1 MATKKTATKTAKKA
15 AKKPAKKAAK
25 KAAKKTAS
33 SIVVVN
39 MIPRSLSGE
48 SNQDSEPTITV
59 NPANPLQIAAS
70 AFTPDPGRGNFAP
83 IYTSV
88 DGGNTWTLKSIVPSS
103 AADGSITADITVA
116 FSSSSN
122 KLYAGIIRL
131 PFPGNRTRLNILR
144 TDNFQSGTAM
154 KVLVDRTGQGVD
166 QPYVAA
172 TTVSGKDRV
181 YVGDNDFNSTP
192 NTATIDQSMDGGKA
206 TKPSFTSVRI
216 ESRTTAGQDGPPV
229 RPAIH
234 SDGTVYA
241 AFHSWRTFNSSTG
254 AGTADVVVVR
264 DDNGGSG
271 TKKFQALIDPND
283 NKVGVRVVQGTNF
296 NFDGF
301 LGLQRTGGD
310 VAIAVDPTNSANVW
324 VAYNDD
330 QGANYVLHVRRST
343 DRGVTWS
350 PDVKTIVN
358 ALNPALA
365 VNASGTVGLLYQQ
378 LTGVGA
384 NQRWVTNFDTST
396 TGAAWK
402 STTLANTPANSPAK
416 IFDPYLGDYVHLTA
430 VAGDFYG
437 VFCANN
443 TPSKT
448 NFPQGV
454 TFQRNADFTKQ
465 ILLDVDNK
473 TPVAVSIDPFFFK
486 VTGA

>member
-1 MATKKTATKTAKKA
+1 MATKKN
-15 AKKPAKKAAK
+15 AKKPAKKTARK
-25 KAAKKTAS
+25 TAKKTAS
-33 SIVVVN
+33 QVVVVN

-48 SNQDSEPTITV
+48 ANQDSEPTITV

-83 IYTSV
+83 IYTSN

-103 AADGSITADITVA
+103 AKDGSATADITVA
-116 FSSSSN
+116 FSSASN

-131 PFPGNRTRLNILR
+131 PFPGNKTRLNILR

-172 TTVSGKDRV
+172 TTANGKDRV

-192 NTATIDQSMDGGKA
+192 NTATIDQTMDGGKK

-216 ESRTTAGQDGPPV
+216 ESRATSGQDGPPV

-241 AFHSWRTFNSSTG
+241 AFHSWRTFNSNTG
-254 AGTADVVVVR
+254 EGTADVVVVR

-271 TKKFQALIDPND
+271 TKKFQALVDPAD
-283 NKVGVRVVQGTNF
+283 NKVGVRVVQNVKFNF
-296 NFDGF
+296 NGF

-310 VAIAVDPTNSANVW
+310 VALAVDPTNSANVW

-330 QGANYVLHVRRST
+330 QGTNYVLHVLRST
-343 DRGVTWS
+343 DRGLTWS
-350 PDVKTIVN
+350 PDVRTIVN

-365 VNASGTVGLLYQQ
+365 VNAAGTVGLLYQQ
-378 LTGVGA
+378 LTGTGA
-384 NQRWVTNFDTST
+384 NQRWATNFETTTNGTS
-396 TGAAWK
+396 WK
-402 STTLANTPANSPAK
+402 SITLATTPANSPAK
-416 IFDPYLGDYVHLTA
+416 IFDPYLGDYEHLTA
-430 VAGDFYG
+430 AGNDFYG

-465 ILLDVDNK
+465 VLLDVDNK
-473 TPVAVSIDPFFFK
+473 TPVDVSIDPFFFK
-486 VTGA
+486 VTSA